1 MPRKLKTPNL
11 GAEFFVISST
21 AVSEEIPL
29 EKMVLNLISDIA
41 ESQEHLD
48 DQISRL
54 KKLIHSDAE

>member
-1 MPRKLKTPNL
+1 MPRKLKKPNL
-11 GAEFFVISST
+11 VAEFLVISST
-21 AVSEEIPL
+21 AVSEGIPL
-29 EKMVLNLISDIA
+29 EKTILNLISDIA